1 MKRITQ
7 IFIIISIL
15 LCAGCSSQKVEF
27 ESPVNFY
34 YPRIE
39 CTFGESDSVLAAEIR
54 EAGDHKDDLNYLL
67 QQYLTGPQT
76 ESLYSPFP
84 AGTKLVRLE
93 QNETT
98 LNIILDSTF
107 AELSGLKLTLA
118 CAGLTR
124 TCLELAPVETVQIS
138 ADGPTLDGERS
149 IIMDRYALEL
159 IDSAVGNST
168 YPTETQEES

>member
-1 MKRITQ
+1 MKRITL
-7 IFIIISIL
+7 ILIIASIL
-15 LCAGCSSQKVEF
+15 LCTGCSAQKEEF
-27 ESPVNFY
+27 QSPVNFY

-39 CTFGESDSVLAAEIR
+39 CTFGKADSVLGAEIR

-67 QQYLTGPQT
+67 QQYLTGPKT
-76 ESLYSPFP
+76 EALYSPFP

-93 QNETT
+93 QNEET

-124 TCLELAPVETVQIS
+124 TCLELAPVDTVQIS
-138 ADGPTLDGERS
+138 ADGPTLDGKRS
-149 IIMDRYALEL
+149 IIMDRHALEL
-159 IDSAVGNST
+159 IDRAVDNST
-168 YPTETQEES
+168 YPTEIQEAS